1 MQNLKYTFTLL
12 YALFILL
19 LTACGSESTQQE
31 SQTIQEVNVYTH
43 RHYDSDV
50 KLFEEFTKQT
60 GIKINV
66 VKASADELM
75 QRMEMEGENSPADVL
90 LTVDAGR
97 LFRAKEKGLL
107 QAIESE
113 LIKQAVPAYLR
124 DKDNQWVSLTQ
135 RGRIV
140 VYAKD
145 KVKPEELSTYEAL
158 TDAKWKGRLLVRS
171 SDNIYNQS
179 LLASIIAHKGE
190 AAAKL
195 WAEGI
200 VKNMARS
207 PKGNDTD
214 QVSALIA
221 GEGDLAIVNTYYVAK
236 MLTTEETKSV
246 GDKVGV
252 FFPNSKDRGTHFNVS
267 GGGIAKYAPN
277 KANAI
282 KLLEFLCSEQAQQIF
297 AEANQEYPVRAGV
310 GTSATLQAFGTFK
323 ADTLDLSLL
332 GKYNSEAVRLFDQV
346 GWK

>member
-1 MQNLKYTFTLL
+1 MLKSKYSYSIVYLCAIFLL
-12 YALFILL
+12 I
-19 LTACGSESTQQE
+19 ACNGEPKQE
-31 SQTIQEVNVYTH
+31 ENQSIQEVNVYTH

-50 KLFEEFTKQT
+50 KLFEEFSSQT

-75 QRMEMEGENSPADVL
+75 QRMEMEGQQSPADVL

-107 QAIESE
+107 QPIESE
-113 LIKQAVPAYLR
+113 KIMSAIPLHLR
-124 DKDNQWVSLTQ
+124 DKDGQWISLTQ

-145 KVKPEELSTYEAL
+145 RVKPEELTTYEAL
-158 TDAKWKGRLLVRS
+158 TDAKWRGKILIRS

-190 AAAKL
+190 EAAKK
-195 WAEGI
+195 WAEGM
-200 VKNMARS
+200 VKNMARE

-214 QVSALIA
+214 QITALVA

-236 MLTTEETKSV
+236 MLTTEETKQI
-246 GDKVGV
+246 GGKIGI
-252 FFPNSKDRGTHFNVS
+252 FFPNQADRGAHFNVS

-277 KANAI
+277 KENAI
-282 KLLEFLCSEQAQQIF
+282 KLLEFLCSEQAQLIF
-297 AEANQEYPVRAGV
+297 AESNQEYPVREGV
-310 GTSATLQAFGTFK
+310 KISATLSSFGTFR

-332 GKYNSEAVRLFDQV
+332 GKYNSDAVKIFDRV